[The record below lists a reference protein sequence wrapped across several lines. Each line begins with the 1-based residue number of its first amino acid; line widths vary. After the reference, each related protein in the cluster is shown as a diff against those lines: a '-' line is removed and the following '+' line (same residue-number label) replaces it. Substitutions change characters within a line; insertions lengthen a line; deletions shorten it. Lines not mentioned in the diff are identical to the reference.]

1 MNIKNMK
8 WLPHPI
14 KRASRWLNKEEG
26 SITFEAALVMPL
38 FIAFLFVFYAV
49 IMAIS
54 SQMALQHLASQ
65 SAQKLANYMHPAALV
80 GDYLNDKLSTGE
92 QANFG
97 DAAEGIS
104 ELVYEVGSLLPH
116 PLDTL
121 LQEGA
126 KGNYW
131 PAANLAATVL
141 GREVLEGIIIGS
153 QDYSLLVED
162 NVSLVYL
169 QLPDLIHY
177 TDHNVIVALQYDLP
191 FTLPFFGQRLS
202 VREQAVQRVWLPDA
216 RSATF
221 SIEEDDEAYI
231 YITSLEPN
239 PLKPGRKA
247 TIKAVTLP
255 NSSISLDVIYKSGN
269 SIAKNLGTTTSN
281 DKGEVEWTWHVSGN
295 TTPGLW
301 TLRLTLTEKDYKVE
315 QPFQVQK

>member
-1 MNIKNMK
+1 MNIKK
-8 WLPHPI
+8 LRWLPHPI
-14 KRASRWLNKEEG
+14 KRACRWLNKEEG

-38 FIAFLFVFYAV
+38 FIAFLFVFYAM
-49 IMAIS
+49 IIAIS

-65 SAQKLANYMHPAALV
+65 SAQKLANYMHPAALA
-80 GDYLNDKLSTGE
+80 GDYINDKFSSGE
-92 QANFG
+92 QASFG
-97 DAAEGIS
+97 DATEGFS

-116 PLDTL
+116 PLDVL
-121 LQEGA
+121 LQESA

-131 PAANLAATVL
+131 PAANLAATVV
-141 GREVLEGIIIGS
+141 GRQVLEGIIIGG
-153 QDYSLLVED
+153 QDDSLLIED
-162 NVSLVYL
+162 NVHLVYL

-177 TDHNVIVALQYDLP
+177 TNYDVVVALQYDLP
-191 FTLPFFGQRLS
+191 FTLPFFGHRLS

-221 SIEEDDEAYI
+221 SIEEEDEAFI

-255 NSSISLDVIYKSGN
+255 NSSISLDVIYKSGS

-295 TTPGLW
+295 TTPGVW

-315 QPFQVQK
+315 KPFQVQK

>member
-65 SAQKLANYMHPAALV
+65 SAQKLANYMHPAALI

-295 TTPGLW
+295 TTPGVW

>member
-1 MNIKNMK
+1 MNIKIMK
-8 WLPHPI
+8 WLPRPI
-14 KRASRWLNKEEG
+14 KRGCRWLHREEG

-49 IMAIS
+49 ITAIS

-80 GDYLNDKLSTGE
+80 GDYVNEKLSSGE
-92 QANFG
+92 QADFG
-97 DAAEGIS
+97 DAAEGLS
-104 ELVYEVGSLLPH
+104 ELVYEIGSLLPH
-116 PLDTL
+116 PLDVL
-121 LQEGA
+121 LQEGS

-141 GREVLEGIIIGS
+141 GRDVLEGIIIGGE
-153 QDYSLLVED
+153 DYSVLVEE
-162 NVSLVYL
+162 NVKLVYL
-169 QLPDLIHY
+169 QLPDLVHY

-191 FTLPFFGQRLS
+191 FTLPFFGHRLS

-216 RSATF
+216 RPATF
-221 SIEEDDEAYI
+221 SIEEEEDAYI

-247 TIKAVTLP
+247 TIKATTLP
-255 NSSISLDVIYKSGN
+255 NSSISLEVIYKSG
-269 SIAKNLGTTTSN
+269 SSVAKNLGTTTSN

-295 TTPGLW
+295 TTPGIW
-301 TLRLTLTEKDYKVE
+301 TLRLTLLEKDYKVE
-315 QPFQVQK
+315 KPFQVKK